1 MTSKLSFKA
10 SLLAGL
16 LAGGVAA
23 AINAV
28 LFFIFH
34 AMSVIKDDVF
44 VQPNQPLTV
53 MPVLMSSI
61 MPAIIGSILFFA
73 LEKFTNSGFKIFSY
87 IAIPFLILSLVGP
100 FTGIVGISTAYAVVL
115 DVMHIV
121 VAISVLYFINRRIQT
136 AK

>member
-1 MTSKLSFKA
+1 MTSKLNIKA
-10 SLLAGL
+10 SLLTGL
-16 LAGGVAA
+16 LAGSVAA

-28 LFFIFH
+28 LFFIFY
-34 AMSVIKDDVF
+34 AMGVIKDDVF

-87 IAIPFLILSLVGP
+87 IAITFLIFSLVGP
-100 FTGIVGISTAYAVVL
+100 FMGIVGISTAYAVVL
-115 DVMHIV
+115 DVMHVV